1 MKYALINNNI
11 VEQISYQKVDGWE
24 EVEDTVFTKMI
35 KKEDGTF
42 DDSDEVKAQRQQAIE
57 NATDRENKR
66 LSAKQKLLDLGFT
79 EDEIKEGFNL

>member
-42 DDSDEVKAQRQQAIE
+42 DDSDEVKAQRQQAIQ

-66 LSAKQKLLDLGFT
+66 LSAKQKLLNLGLT
-79 EDEIKEGFNL
+79 EDEIKYAFNL

>member
-1 MKYALINNNI
+1 MKYALIKNNI
-11 VEQISYQKVDGWE
+11 IEQISYQKVDGWE

-42 DDSDEVKAQRQQAIE
+42 DDSDEVKAQRQQAIQ

-66 LSAKQKLLDLGFT
+66 LSAKQKLLNLGLT
-79 EDEIKEGFNL
+79 EDEIKYAFNL

>member
-42 DDSDEVKAQRQQAIE
+42 DDSDEVKAKRQQAIQ

-66 LSAKQKLLDLGFT
+66 LSAKQKLLDLGLT
-79 EDEIKEGFNL
+79 ADEIKYAFNL

>member
-42 DDSDEVKAQRQQAIE
+42 DDSDEVKAQRQQAIQ

-66 LSAKQKLLDLGFT
+66 LSAKQKLLDLGLT
-79 EDEIKEGFNL
+79 ADEIKYAFNL

>member
-1 MKYALINNNI
+1 MKYALIKNNI
-11 VEQISYQKVDGWE
+11 IEQISYQKVDGWE

-42 DDSDEVKAQRQQAIE
+42 DDSDEVKAQRQQAIQ

-66 LSAKQKLLDLGFT
+66 LSAKQKLLDLGLT
-79 EDEIKEGFNL
+79 ADEIKYAFNL

>member
-42 DDSDEVKAQRQQAIE
+42 DDSDEVKAQRQQAIQ

-79 EDEIKEGFNL
+79 EDEIKEVFNL